1 MKYLY
6 NSVIINMQFQ
16 LDAPYP
22 GQIKRMKQQNIK
34 RPSECHIL
42 IVDDDEVI
50 CDMLGRI
57 LKPTYQVTTCTT
69 GTLALVCIDE
79 QDFDVVITDLKMPD
93 ISGLQVLEYAKRKD
107 EYTEVIL
114 MTGYATLDSATL
126 AINQGVNSYLLKP
139 LQMSEFTIQ
148 VEKAVASR
156 LFHLRSIEL
165 MRQTDDFSP
174 DVKLHVHEI
183 TSLYYFIR
191 KLMLSLE
198 IPEIMRITL
207 DEAISSLS
215 AEAAIISITLPGMSE
230 LYGMSARG
238 EVDGAAFMRM
248 IDRFRE
254 QVLSEADKT
263 SIRDVPAPV
272 WFKGRQGVAVNLE
285 DVAPVSVPMMV
296 ADRMFGIL
304 TVFVPSSGLAVS
316 GHNQYLYVFSSLVSS
331 VIDHGYTAR
340 LARQQ
345 AKTDSLT
352 GISNHRHFHE
362 SLDRE
367 ISRANRR
374 LGRFA
379 LILIDIDN
387 FKKINDTYGHQVGD
401 AVLINMTG
409 RINTMIRA
417 GDILARYGGEEF
429 GIILPDTDPEGSE
442 VLASRILLA
451 ISSHSFVFSQRDI
464 NYTVSIGLAVY
475 DGKSP
480 AGKDRLIAAADGA
493 LYYSK
498 EHGKNQLSI
507 GSITL

>member
-1 MKYLY
+1 
-6 NSVIINMQFQ
+6 
-16 LDAPYP
+16 
-22 GQIKRMKQQNIK
+22 MKQPIIK
-34 RPSECHIL
+34 RPADCRIL

-50 CDMLGRI
+50 CAMLGRI
-57 LKPTYQVTTCTT
+57 LETSYQVTTCTT

-114 MTGYATLDSATL
+114 MTGYASLDSATL

-215 AEAAIISITLPGMSE
+215 AEAAVISVALPGIREQYAMP
-230 LYGMSARG
+230 ARG
-238 EVDGAAFMRM
+238 DVDEAAFGRM
-248 IDRFRE
+248 LDRFRE
-254 QVLSEADKT
+254 QV
-263 SIRDVPAPV
+263 VPDAEKKERSDALDPV
-272 WFKGRQGVAVNLE
+272 WFKGRQGVAVNLD
-285 DVAPVSVPMMV
+285 DVVPITVPMMV
-296 ADRMFGIL
+296 ADRVLGLL
-304 TVFVPSSGLAVS
+304 TVFVPSNGMAASGY
-316 GHNQYLYVFSSLVSS
+316 NQYLYVFSSIVSS
-331 VIDHGYTAR
+331 VIDHGYIAR

-362 SLDRE
+362 ALDRE

-374 LGRFA
+374 QGMFA

-409 RINTMIRA
+409 RINAMIRA

-429 GIILPDTDPEGSE
+429 GIILPDTELEGAE
-442 VLASRILLA
+442 VLAGRILHA
-451 ISSHSFVFSQRDI
+451 ISSQSFAFSQRDI
-464 NYTVSIGLAVY
+464 HYTISIGLAVY
-475 DGKSP
+475 DGKTP

-498 EHGKNQLSI
+498 EHGKDQLSI
-507 GSITL
+507 GVITV